1 MRGLASTLLA
11 GIAPKPAKGAL
22 VRIVH
27 VVQTLVAG
35 GAETMIRT
43 LCPGLAA
50 AGIDVEIVSV
60 YPSGLDPDQRA
71 QLGVPVVDLGRR
83 GRGDLRY
90 FPALVRALRAR
101 RPDVVHAHLHTGQY
115 AGRAAAVLAG
125 VPAIVLT
132 AHGDEPGGPVR
143 ALADRVLHARTA
155 RFIVFTAAQRRRFAT
170 EQRVPLERVVVIPN
184 GVVARPALAPRAQ
197 TRAQLAIPADA
208 FAVYCVGRL
217 APEKNQGAVLAA
229 LALLRDAGANDAHLV
244 VAGDGPLAATL
255 RAQASALGLAG
266 RVHFLGRRDDAPQ
279 LAAAMDVYVQSSLRE
294 RMPMALGEAMLA
306 RLAPV
311 VTPWEGATDFVRDG
325 ETGFVAA
332 GFDADA
338 LAQALLRAYCDRDAL
353 ARVAS
358 AASATAHTTFDP
370 AAMVRA
376 HVALYESLLRR
387 PR

>member
-1 MRGLASTLLA
+1 MRGLASSLLA
-11 GIAPKPAKGAL
+11 GIGPEPAKGAL

-60 YPSGLDPDQRA
+60 YPSGLDAAQRA

-90 FPALVRALRAR
+90 FPTLVRALRDR

-155 RFIVFTAAQRRRFAT
+155 RFIVFTAAQQRRFAT
-170 EQRVPLERVVVIPN
+170 EQHVPLERVVVIPN
-184 GVVARPALAPRAQ
+184 GVVAPPASASRAAV
-197 TRAQLAIPADA
+197 RAQLAVPAGA

-229 LALLRDAGANDAHLV
+229 LALVRDAGANDAHLV

-255 RAQASALGLAG
+255 RAQASALGLDD

-294 RMPMALGEAMLA
+294 RMPLALGEAMLA
-306 RLAPV
+306 GLPPV

-332 GFDADA
+332 GFGPEA
-338 LAQALLRAYCDRDAL
+338 LAQALLRAYRDRDAL
-353 ARVAS
+353 ARIAL
-358 AASATAHTTFDP
+358 AASATARTTFDP

-376 HVALYESLLRR
+376 HVALYESLLRT